1 MSPTSGVDG
10 VWRPNANVITSVCPR
25 WPRWRRL
32 RSAMVRRETK
42 AMDSIAERTRSL
54 RSTNPASSRTEP
66 VASESRR
73 RPVSTSMPGSA
84 VEVRG
89 IRLDDLAH
97 EPMANDVDVREI
109 VERDPLDPG
118 ENALDLDEPRFL
130 AGRQV
135 DLRFVAGD
143 DRARIHA
150 ESRQEHLHLGAR
162 CVLCL
167 VENHEGIAQRATA
180 HVGQRCDLDDPCLE
194 GFLHSLGG

>member
-1 MSPTSGVDG
+1 MSPTSGVDEIG
-10 VWRPNANVITSVCPR
+10 QTTATIITSVCTR
-25 WPRWRRL
+25 WPKWRRL
-32 RSAMVRRETK
+32 RSAMVRRETN

-54 RSTNPASSRTEP
+54 RSTNPASSRTAP
-66 VASESRR
+66 VASERRR
-73 RPVSTSMPGSA
+73 RPVSTSIPGSA

-97 EPMANDVDVREI
+97 EPMANDIDVREI

-135 DLRFVAGD
+135 DLRLVAGD

-150 ESRQEHLHLGAR
+150 ESRQEHLHLRAR
-162 CVLCL
+162 RVLRL
-167 VENHEGIAQRATA
+167 V
-180 HVGQRCDLDDPCLE
+180 
-194 GFLHSLGG
+194 